1 MVLFRLNNMDDEMF
15 DLEFVN
21 NDSEN
26 RELVIQVSPQRP
38 GQPKIQF
45 LNLVA

>member
-1 MVLFRLNNMDDEMF
+1 MF

-38 GQPKIQF
+38 GKERYQVSIQRKKMKIEKLLKQR
-45 LNLVA
+45 